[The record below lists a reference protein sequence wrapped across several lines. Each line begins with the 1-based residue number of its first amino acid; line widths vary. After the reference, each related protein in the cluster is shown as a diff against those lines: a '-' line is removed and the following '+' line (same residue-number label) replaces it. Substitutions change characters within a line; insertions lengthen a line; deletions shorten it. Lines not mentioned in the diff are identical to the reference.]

1 MIKYRQAYLLIALRL
16 CLGRD
21 ETDLGFSDVSLVPSF
36 VGGAFH
42 TPTTIIIAYFYIC
55 NNNFHIAKLN
65 FLIPVRTYDHADSGT
80 PPKVMTFR
88 PAMESQAR
96 NGNASQAQRA
106 SRDNPKKL

>member
-1 MIKYRQAYLLIALRL
+1 MKLSV
-16 CLGRD
+16 
-21 ETDLGFSDVSLVPSF
+21 SDVSLVPSF

-65 FLIPVRTYDHADSGT
+65 FFDACCGQQNSRGAPRPEIELTTRKCRHLYLAQILGCEGNNL
-80 PPKVMTFR
+80 R